1 LATRQRQRPLPPSPS
16 SHTSIHEPR
25 MEPAGLRGR
34 TGASAAVQAV
44 ASCRLRTPN
53 RRIRSESKGECAW
66 FKFHRRSSSRW
77 HGGRCVAP
85 GRPCTAGTAAY
96 PPVHRHGG
104 ILRGLGWQR
113 ATAAHRPQLTQTATA
128 SSDPGRDFESESLA
142 RSGRETLRLPEPTHL
157 LVAVT
162 ACYGKVQLLT
172 EIRV

>member
-1 LATRQRQRPLPPSPS
+1 
-16 SHTSIHEPR
+16 
-25 MEPAGLRGR
+25 
-34 TGASAAVQAV
+34 
-44 ASCRLRTPN
+44 
-53 RRIRSESKGECAW
+53 
-66 FKFHRRSSSRW
+66 
-77 HGGRCVAP
+77 VAP